1 MAAYINLQLN
11 LVFSCNLFFSMGL
24 VVGVFMVKPS
34 VFYHVGGDLNE
45 TYPNCPVELVS
56 KLQNLFLSY
65 KNYS

>member
-34 VFYHVGGDLNE
+34 VFYHVGGDFDGKRM
-45 TYPNCPVELVS
+45 
-56 KLQNLFLSY
+56 KLTQIVL
-65 KNYS
+65 